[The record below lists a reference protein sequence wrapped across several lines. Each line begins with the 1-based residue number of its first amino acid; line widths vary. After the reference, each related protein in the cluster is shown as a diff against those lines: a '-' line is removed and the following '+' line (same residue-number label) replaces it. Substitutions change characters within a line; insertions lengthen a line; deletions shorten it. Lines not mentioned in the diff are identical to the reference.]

1 MVADLPGA
9 FVSAPGAEAA
19 VGDAV
24 ARRAPVAGDG
34 SSRLVPRAFAGD
46 GRHLYLF
53 PRTTSPSGVGAQN
66 GNEQAGTA
74 TSSVRRGR
82 MAQYEIEPE
91 TGSTLR
97 NYIGVLWRRKWVVLI
112 PTILVPLA
120 VLLATLRQ
128 APVYEGRAQ
137 VLATRQELA
146 ASSIVG
152 ETPAL
157 DDVNRTA
164 FTQAALAQT
173 PAVAARVLRAAA
185 VNEST
190 HQFLN
195 RSSVEPQD
203 DILYFTVRDR
213 DPDAAMSLVNA
224 YARVYTQ
231 YRRELDTRALSQT
244 IAQLRSQI
252 DDLARSKQGTS
263 RLATALRERESELEA
278 LQTLLSSNVS
288 VVRTATPADVDQVAP
303 RPLRNT
309 ALGLVAGLLIGIVCA
324 FLWEALDTRVHSGRD
339 AEAALGLP
347 LLARLRD
354 KTRRPRAADLAT
366 LIDPGSAS
374 AEAYHVLRLNLE
386 LANADAGAKSILVTS
401 PREGEGVGRTAANL
415 AVAYARA
422 GRRVTLVDLELGNP
436 AVTRIFGLED
446 RTGLTTVAAGLASV
460 ADAVTR
466 IPLVQPDDHGG
477 SAGGM
482 LEVLGSGEAVAQPT
496 ELLSSRAL
504 EAVLIELRG
513 RADLVLAAG
522 PPMLATGGATALGMS
537 VDAALLVVQERSA
550 RRPVLAEARRLLEA
564 WPCAKL
570 GFAFTAAPEDRAGDG
585 RLESAP
591 SHGSARR
598 SPAVQEATW
607 R

>member
-1 MVADLPGA
+1 V
-9 FVSAPGAEAA
+9 
-19 VGDAV
+19 
-24 ARRAPVAGDG
+24 
-34 SSRLVPRAFAGD
+34 
-46 GRHLYLF
+46 
-53 PRTTSPSGVGAQN
+53 
-66 GNEQAGTA
+66 
-74 TSSVRRGR
+74 
-82 MAQYEIEPE
+82 
-91 TGSTLR
+91 
-97 NYIGVLWRRKWVVLI
+97 
-112 PTILVPLA
+112 
-120 VLLATLRQ
+120 
-128 APVYEGRAQ
+128 
-137 VLATRQELA
+137 
-146 ASSIVG
+146 
-152 ETPAL
+152 
-157 DDVNRTA
+157 
-164 FTQAALAQT
+164 
-173 PAVAARVLRAAA
+173 
-185 VNEST
+185 
-190 HQFLN
+190 
-195 RSSVEPQD
+195 
-203 DILYFTVRDR
+203 
-213 DPDAAMSLVNA
+213 
-224 YARVYTQ
+224 
-231 YRRELDTRALSQT
+231 
-244 IAQLRSQI
+244 
-252 DDLARSKQGTS
+252 
-263 RLATALRERESELEA
+263 
-278 LQTLLSSNVS
+278 
-288 VVRTATPADVDQVAP
+288 
-303 RPLRNT
+303 
-309 ALGLVAGLLIGIVCA
+309 LGLLAGLLIGIVCA

-354 KTRRPRAADLAT
+354 KTRRPRAADLST

-386 LANADAGAKSILVTS
+386 LANADAGARSILVTS

-446 RTGLTTVAAGLASV
+446 RPGLTTVAAGRASV

-466 IPLVQPDDHGG
+466 ITLLQPDAHGG
-477 SAGGM
+477 SSGGM

-504 EAVLIELRG
+504 EAVLTELRG

-537 VDAALLVVQERSA
+537 VDAVLLVVQERSA